1 MIPTKNNLCPQTQGK
16 DCCTGATSATHHR
29 HMSPYMVSSHS
40 RENRHHPQ
48 DISAGCRAVIISGP
62 STEQSLPPYCGAG
75 LVQFLVR
82 FTIPPPQVTLQ
93 VVHAVHS
100 VYPPFIG
107 HGVVLQFLDSEL
119 GPSMLQSLPPF
130 AGAGAVHD
138 LVFCCI
144 PPPQVA
150 LHGE

>member
-1 MIPTKNNLCPQTQGK
+1 MHAISFKSHLRANEDNNIITIIVFH
-16 DCCTGATSATHHR
+16 DIAVCCFCFR
-29 HMSPYMVSSHS
+29 IIN
-40 RENRHHPQ
+40 EN
-48 DISAGCRAVIISGP
+48 
-62 STEQSLPPYCGAG
+62 L
-75 LVQFLVR
+75 L
-82 FTIPPPQVTLQ
+82 
-93 VVHAVHS
+93 
-100 VYPPFIG
+100 G

-150 LHGE
+150 LHGEYSPHGVYPPSTANQIGTLDQILKFIHSFFHVFNIYLTISTLFRRCLFSRF

>member
-1 MIPTKNNLCPQTQGK
+1 MKVVLHWPQFNISFYNTEPIQIGKCAVKAINQRNNMQVF
-16 DCCTGATSATHHR
+16 SIIIN
-29 HMSPYMVSSHS
+29 
-40 RENRHHPQ
+40 EN
-48 DISAGCRAVIISGP
+48 
-62 STEQSLPPYCGAG
+62 L
-75 LVQFLVR
+75 L
-82 FTIPPPQVTLQ
+82 
-93 VVHAVHS
+93 
-100 VYPPFIG
+100 G